1 MTITRRDVLAHG
13 GKGVAAAAVLP
24 FLPSVAHAQEGTDA
38 ALLARVDQWHRAYG
52 KLMEAGLF
60 NEAHPGALDEF
71 YARGY
76 GPARARQAAI
86 QKDLIETRPETLAGA
101 VALLGCAERNTADID
116 RRRAGE
122 QVPQIVFFVHA
133 SLLSKTAYAA
143 LRRLAG
149 RAI

>member
-1 MTITRRDVLAHG
+1 MTITRRDALAHG
-13 GKGVAAAAVLP
+13 GRAIAAAAVLP
-24 FLPSVAHAQEGTDA
+24 FLPSIAHAEVNADA
-38 ALLARVDQWHRAYG
+38 ALLARVAQWHWAYG

-76 GPARARQAAI
+76 GPARARQATI
-86 QKDLIETRPETLAGA
+86 QKELIETRPETLAGA

-116 RRRAGE
+116 RMRAGE

-143 LRRLAG
+143 LRRLAA
-149 RAI
+149 RSS